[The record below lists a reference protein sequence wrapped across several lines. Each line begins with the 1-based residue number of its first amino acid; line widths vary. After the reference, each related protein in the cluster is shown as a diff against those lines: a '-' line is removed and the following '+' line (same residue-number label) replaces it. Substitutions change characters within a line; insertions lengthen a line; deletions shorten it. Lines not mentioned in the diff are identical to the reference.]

1 MTPGIAEELITGMT
15 DQGELVDVVHLKFS
29 KAFESVFQRLLINKV
44 EAMGIHPK
52 INRLVEEFL
61 NKVTFRVKRTVKS
74 GVPQG
79 SVLGHLIFLIF
90 INDLADEL
98 TCNHLFFADD
108 FKLIAP
114 SINTT

>member
-1 MTPGIAEELITGMT
+1 
-15 DQGELVDVVHLKFS
+15 
-29 KAFESVFQRLLINKV
+29 
-44 EAMGIHPK
+44 MGIHPK
-52 INRLVEEFL
+52 IKHLVEEFL
-61 NKVTFRVKRTVKS
+61 NKRTLRVKLADHHSSDGTVKS
-74 GVPQG
+74 GVPPG

-98 TCNHLFFADD
+98 TCNHLVFADD